1 MNAATPP
8 VTLAELGAVELRRR
22 LVAGELD
29 VVDVHERLLAYAQ
42 AADERIHA
50 FASLDPG
57 AVRAQA
63 QHCRDERAAGQA
75 PGPLF
80 GVPVAVKDII
90 DTTDFPTALG
100 SALHAGRY
108 AVSDATVVR
117 RLRGAGAVIFGKTVT
132 TEFAT
137 FQPGPT
143 RNPHALEH
151 TPGGSSSGSAAAV
164 AAGMVPL
171 ALGTQTNGSVLRPAS
186 YCGVYGFKPTRGL
199 LPRAGVFPQSPTL
212 DQIGVFSRQLEDAAL
227 AVEVMSGDDGLDPG
241 SRGQAPRP
249 LCATCLS
256 EPPVRPRFAFVRT
269 PWWGQVD
276 AQAREALDAFVELM
290 EGVVEVQELPAVVEQ
305 AVAWHA
311 AINESELALALQRE
325 WRHHPEA
332 LSPALRERVAAGMK
346 LPVLDYLI
354 ARDRIEHV
362 ASAFDAWFDQY
373 DAILSPAALGP
384 APRGLGSTGNPLM
397 QTVWTFAGLPAL
409 SLPLLTLDGGLPLGV
424 QAVGPLHHDGRLLRG
439 CRWLVQ
445 EFLAR
450 SQA

>member
-1 MNAATPP
+1 MSGSGPA
-8 VTLAELGAVELRRR
+8 TLAEMSALELRRR
-22 LVAGELD
+22 LVDGELD

-42 AADERIHA
+42 AADDRIHA
-50 FASLDPG
+50 FASLDAG
-57 AVRAQA
+57 AVLAQA
-63 QHCRDERAAGQA
+63 ARCRDDRAAGQP

-90 DTTDFPTALG
+90 DTTDFPTELG
-100 SALHAGRY
+100 SPIHAGRY
-108 AVSDATVVR
+108 PVADATVVR
-117 RLRGAGAVIFGKTVT
+117 RLRGAGAVVFGKTVT

-137 FQPGPT
+137 YQPGPT
-143 RNPHALEH
+143 RNPHALER

-199 LPRAGVFPQSPTL
+199 LPRSGVFPQSPTL
-212 DQIGVFSRQLEDAAL
+212 DQIGVFSRTLEDAAL
-227 AVEVMSGDDGLDPG
+227 AVEVMSGDDGQDPA

-249 LCATCLS
+249 LRDTGLS
-256 EPPVRPRFAFVRT
+256 EPPVGPRFAFVRT
-269 PWWGQVD
+269 PWWAQVD

-290 EGVVEVQELPAVVEQ
+290 AGVVELQELPAAVEQ

-311 AINESELALALQRE
+311 AVNESELALALQRE
-325 WRHHPEA
+325 YRHHA
-332 LSPALRERVAAGMK
+332 QGLSPTLRERVAAGMK
-346 LPVLDYLI
+346 LPALDYLI

-384 APRGLGSTGNPLM
+384 APAGLASTGNPLM

-424 QAVGPLHHDGRLLRG
+424 QAVGPMHHDGRLLRS

-445 EFLAR
+445 EFLER